1 MGLSRQTR
9 AHFAKTLAPDE
20 HSMMGL
26 DGADWHGSKAL
37 AVPANVTLIPLPP
50 LLDGMKPY
58 RTGFALPAPP
68 RIAPHGQ

>member
-9 AHFAKTLAPDE
+9 AHFAKILAPDE

-37 AVPANVTLIPLPP
+37 AVPANVTLVLLPP
-50 LLDGMKPY
+50 Y
-58 RTGFALPAPP
+58 STE
-68 RIAPHGQ
+68 